1 MRVII
6 HERCQKQNKRA
17 NILSPRTVLRKSDL
31 RRTVLGDACICD
43 ILFSMI
49 IVGLGNPGEE
59 YEGTRHNTGRVIV
72 TAFAKKISADDFV
85 FDKKSNALVSFA
97 KVGKTKVTF
106 VLPETFMNKS
116 GNAVGCFVK
125 SMKAAK
131 DLIVVH
137 DDLDIALGRIKMSF
151 NKSSGG
157 HKGVE
162 SVMRAVKTE
171 SFWRLRV
178 GISQS
183 SASGKLKVP
192 KGDKLITDFIVAKW
206 KPSEVDEMKKV
217 TKKAV
222 EALTLAA
229 TDGFEKA
236 MMVANQN

>member
-1 MRVII
+1 M
-6 HERCQKQNKRA
+6 
-17 NILSPRTVLRKSDL
+17 
-31 RRTVLGDACICD
+31 
-43 ILFSMI
+43 
-49 IVGLGNPGEE
+49 
-59 YEGTRHNTGRVIV
+59 GTRHNTGRDTV
-72 TAFAKKISADDFV
+72 TAFAKKSDASDFE
-85 FDKKSNALVSFA
+85 FDKKSNALVA
-97 KVGKTKVTF
+97 TGKIGKTKVTF

-137 DDLDIALGRIKMSF
+137 DDLDIPLGRIKMSF

-178 GISQS
+178 GISGS
-183 SASGKLKVP
+183 TASGKLKAP
-192 KGDKLITDFIVAKW
+192 KGDKLITNFIVSKW
-206 KPSEVDEMKKV
+206 KPAEIAEMKKV

-229 TDGFEKA
+229 TDGCDKA